1 MDKANERPNH
11 GQDRPRE
18 NGVPDLSD
26 LMNQKKEIPQ
36 NEQVVD
42 LSSLMN
48 EIRRV
53 PTAGAPKALTTPS
66 KPQAPKPAA
75 MPAVQKETQ
84 NTPVVNRAPQ
94 RPAAAATA
102 PAVSHEAQKPAAA
115 ATEAAPATQRP
126 GSSAAVKKEAPRTNA
141 PVRRTAEHGPQH
153 RTSQPQ
159 RRLRDPKLEAK
170 RRRVSIIL
178 ATTLI
183 LLVLAI
189 GVGIFYAITHWP
201 SKSKNSEAPTTTTTM
216 PMTSETTTTS
226 EMTESTTTETTL
238 PEATPTP
245 AVTPFPSGGPSLTGY
260 CVVIDPGH
268 QAVANTDPEVMSSS
282 MGGSKDKSAQGYV
295 GKVTGTDES
304 EINLQTALLLKEYL
318 ESLGCEVY
326 LTRETNDVDIS
337 NKERAEM
344 AVSHDPD
351 VFIRLYCNA
360 ANDSKTSG
368 CEVIVPSSGK
378 YAASLQA
385 WGEKLGKSFET
396 YTGSAFNGCKAS
408 NSYSGLNWADSV
420 PSFMIRMGYLTNSD
434 DEAKLLDAEYQYKEC
449 QAIAEF
455 ISTMAKH

>member
-1 MDKANERPNH
+1 MDKPNERPNL

-26 LMNQKKEIPQ
+26 LMNQKREVPQ
-36 NEQVVD
+36 NDQVVD

-53 PTAGAPKALTTPS
+53 PTVGAPTSLNAP
-66 KPQAPKPAA
+66 APKEAPKTSPAA
-75 MPAVQKETQ
+75 AVNREAHRAAVNPAQKEVQKAAAPIAHKETQ
-84 NTPVVNRAPQ
+84 NSSAPAAHKEPQ
-94 RPAAAATA
+94 RPGAAAHKNVQRTE
-102 PAVSHEAQKPAAA
+102 SAQ
-115 ATEAAPATQRP
+115 
-126 GSSAAVKKEAPRTNA
+126 PRRVPESGA
-141 PVRRTAEHGPQH
+141 QH
-153 RTSQPQ
+153 RTSTPT

-178 ATTLI
+178 ATTFILLI
-183 LLVLAI
+183 LAI
-189 GVGIFYAITHWP
+189 VMGIVYAVTHWP
-201 SKSKNSEAPTTTTTM
+201 SKSKNTTVATTTTM
-216 PMTSETTTTS
+216 PVTTEPTTVSEEPET
-226 EMTESTTTETTL
+226 TTTETTL

-245 AVTPFPSGGPSLTGY
+245 AVTPFPAGGPTLAGY

-268 QAVANTDPEVMSSS
+268 QAVANTDPEVMSSD

-295 GKVTGTDES
+295 GTVSGTDES

-337 NKERAEM
+337 NKERAEF

-368 CEVIVPSSGK
+368 CEVIVPASGK
-378 YAASLQA
+378 YASSLPG
-385 WGEKLGKSFET
+385 WGETLGKTIEAQ
-396 YTGSAFNGCKAS
+396 TGSAFNGCKAS
-408 NSYSGLNWADSV
+408 SKYSGLNWADSV
-420 PSFMIRMGYLTNSD
+420 PSFMIRMGYLSNSD

-449 QAIAEF
+449 KAIAEF
-455 ISTMAKH
+455 IATMAKH